1 MSEKSDNAAQ
11 VQAMLE
17 VMWKNSR
24 LIVAERVRT
33 LRHAQQSIVEGT
45 LDVIARKDA
54 ESEAHKL
61 AGILGTFGLPQGSAI
76 ALKIEHLMA
85 QQREFTAWQQNEL
98 ANWLD
103 GLEIQINSKDEY
115 DDPRE
120 TAI

>member
-24 LIVAERVRT
+24 PIVAERVRT

-98 ANWLD
+98 ADWLD

-115 DDPRE
+115 ADPRE

>member
-24 LIVAERVRT
+24 PIVAERVRT

-115 DDPRE
+115 ADPRE